1 MYLAGILV
9 SSVEWRHLG
18 ERWACSLLGLDE
30 GYRRITLDPGS
41 EFAFRVLNGRFCV
54 GYTGLSSKGGGHLDA
69 WREQRPCPN
78 GAEVERGIHCRD
90 CSSEDVMRACLRCD
104 GTVCLAHPEVRRA
117 CEASTAYVY
126 LASFG
131 DGRVKAGVSRGRRV
145 LKRWVEQGADVALR
159 VLVGDG
165 MEVRRFESRIQRELG
180 ALNHVRSSLK
190 VDPVRR
196 QADVDAAVAL
206 LEAFRGRVHD
216 LFPEESHY
224 SEEPQLVLPLYGLPG
239 FDKRPLQLRV
249 RAGLEASGVVL
260 GVKGPVL
267 FMEMNGLPYSLQLNR
282 LLGRRIETEGITP
295 NSSQAG
301 LDIFFEK
308 QDAF

>member
-1 MYLAGILV
+1 MAGMLV
-9 SSVEWRHLG
+9 SSVEWRHLE
-18 ERWACSLLGLDE
+18 ERWGCSLLCLDE
-30 GYRRITLDPGS
+30 GYSRISLDPGS
-41 EFAFRVLNGRFCV
+41 QFAFRVLDGRFCA
-54 GYTGLSSKGGGHLDA
+54 GYTGLSSKGGGRLDS

-78 GAEVERGIHCRD
+78 GVEVERGIHCMD
-90 CSSEDVMRACLRCD
+90 CSSADVMRACLRCD
-104 GTVCLAHPEVRRA
+104 GTVCSAHPEVRRS

-224 SEEPQLVLPLYGLPG
+224 NEEPQVILPLYGLPD

-260 GVKGPVL
+260 GAKGPVL

-282 LLGRRIETEGITP
+282 LRGRRIETQGITP
-295 NSSQAG
+295 SSSQAG
-301 LDIFFEK
+301 LGLFFGNTES
-308 QDAF
+308 F

>member
-1 MYLAGILV
+1 MHLPGSLV
-9 SSVEWRHLG
+9 SSVDWRNL
-18 ERWACSLLGLDE
+18 EDRWLCSLLCLDD
-30 GYRRITLDPGS
+30 GYSRLSLDPGS
-41 EFAFRVLNGRFCV
+41 EFAFRVLDGRFCI
-54 GYTGLSSKGGGHLDA
+54 GYTGLSSRGDGHLDA
-69 WREQRPCPN
+69 WREHRPCPN
-78 GAEVERGIHCRD
+78 GRDVERGVRCRD
-90 CSSEDVMRACLRCD
+90 CSSVDAMQACLRCN
-104 GTVCLAHPEVRRA
+104 GTACSAPPEVRRA

-159 VLVGDG
+159 VLEGDG

-180 ALNHVRSSLK
+180 ALSHVRSSTK

-206 LEAFRGRVHD
+206 LEAFRGKVHD
-216 LFPEESHY
+216 LFPRQSHFN
-224 SEEPQLVLPLYGLPG
+224 EDPQVIIPLYRLPD
-239 FDKRPLQLRV
+239 FDKRPLRLRV
-249 RAGLEASGVVL
+249 RAGLEASGTVL

-282 LLGRRIETEGITP
+282 VLGRRIETEGITP

-301 LDIFFEK
+301 LDLFFGK
-308 QDAF
+308 RMR

>member
-1 MYLAGILV
+1 MAGMLV
-9 SSVEWRHLG
+9 SSVEWRHFG
-18 ERWACSLLGLDE
+18 DRWGCSLLCLDE
-30 GYRRITLDPGS
+30 GYSRISLDPGS
-41 EFAFRVLNGRFCV
+41 QFAFRVLDGRFCV
-54 GYTGLSSKGGGHLDA
+54 GYTGLSSKGGGRLDS
-69 WREQRPCPN
+69 WREQRLCPN
-78 GAEVERGIHCRD
+78 GTGVERGIQCMD
-90 CSSEDVMRACLRCD
+90 CSSADVMRACLRCD
-104 GTVCLAHPEVRRA
+104 GTVCSAHPEVRRS
-117 CEASTAYVY
+117 CEASTANVY

-159 VLVGDG
+159 VLVGNG

-196 QADVDAAVAL
+196 QADVDAALAL
-206 LEAFRGRVHD
+206 LEAFRGRVHG
-216 LFPEESHY
+216 LFPETNHY
-224 SEEPQLVLPLYGLPG
+224 NEEPQVILPLYGLPD

-249 RAGLEASGVVL
+249 KAGLEASGVVL
-260 GVKGPVL
+260 GAKGPVL

-282 LLGRRIETEGITP
+282 LRGRRIETHGITP

-301 LDIFFEK
+301 LDRFFGNNA
-308 QDAF
+308 AF

>member
-1 MYLAGILV
+1 LPGMLV
-9 SSVEWRHLG
+9 SSVEWHNL
-18 ERWACSLLGLDE
+18 EDRWGCGLLCYDG
-30 GYRRITLDPGS
+30 GYSRINLDPGS
-41 EFAFRVLNGRFCV
+41 EFAFRVLDGRFCV
-54 GYTGLSSKGGGHLDA
+54 GYTGLSLKGGGHLDA
-69 WREQRPCPN
+69 WRAQRPCPN
-78 GAEVERGIHCRD
+78 GAEVERGVRCRD
-90 CSSEDVMRACLRCD
+90 CSSVDVMRACLRCD
-104 GTVCLAHPEVRRA
+104 GTVCSARPEVRRA

-131 DGRVKAGVSRGRRV
+131 DGRVKAGVSRGKRV

-165 MEVRRFESRIQRELG
+165 VEVRRFESRIQRELG
-180 ALNHVRSSLK
+180 ALNHVRSSMK

-224 SEEPQLVLPLYGLPG
+224 NEEPQVVLPLYGLPG

-282 LLGRRIETEGITP
+282 LRGRRIETQGIIP
-295 NSSQAG
+295 SSSQAG
-301 LDIFFEK
+301 LGIFFGNTET
-308 QDAF
+308 F

>member
-1 MYLAGILV
+1 MAGMLV
-9 SSVEWRHLG
+9 SSVEWRHL
-18 ERWACSLLGLDE
+18 EDRWACSLLCLDE
-30 GYRRITLDPGS
+30 GYRRISFDPGS
-41 EFAFRVLNGRFCV
+41 EFAFRVLDGRYCV
-54 GYTGLSSKGGGHLDA
+54 GYTGLSSKGGGRLDA

-78 GAEVERGIHCRD
+78 GVEVERGIHCRD
-90 CSSEDVMRACLRCD
+90 CSPADVMRACLRCN
-104 GTVCLAHPEVRRA
+104 GTVCSAPPEVRRA
-117 CEASTAYVY
+117 CEASTAHVY

-131 DGRVKAGVSRGRRV
+131 DGRVKAGVSRGKRV

-159 VLVGDG
+159 VLVGNG

-196 QADVDAAVAL
+196 QADVDAAVAF

-224 SEEPQLVLPLYGLPG
+224 NEEPQVILPLYGLPD
-239 FDKRPLQLRV
+239 FDKRPLQIRV
-249 RAGLEASGVVL
+249 KAGLEASGIVL

-282 LLGRRIETEGITP
+282 LRGRRIETQGIIP
-295 NSSQAG
+295 SSSQAG
-301 LDIFFEK
+301 LGLFFGNSA
-308 QDAF
+308 AF

>member
-1 MYLAGILV
+1 MAGMLV

-18 ERWACSLLGLDE
+18 ERWGCSLLCLDK
-30 GYRRITLDPGS
+30 GYSRISLDPGS
-41 EFAFRVLNGRFCV
+41 QFAFRVLDGRFCV
-54 GYTGLSSKGGGHLDA
+54 GYTGLSSKGGGRLDS

-78 GAEVERGIHCRD
+78 CVEVERGIHCGD
-90 CSSEDVMRACLRCD
+90 CSSVDVMRACLRCD
-104 GTVCLAHPEVRRA
+104 GTVCFAHPEVKRA

-131 DGRVKAGVSRGRRV
+131 DGRIKAGVSRGRRV
-145 LKRWVEQGADVALR
+145 LKRWVEQGADVALK
-159 VLVGDG
+159 VLAGNG

-196 QADVDAAVAL
+196 QADVDAALAL

-224 SEEPQLVLPLYGLPG
+224 NEEPQVILPLYGLPD
-239 FDKRPLQLRV
+239 FDKRPLQIRV
-249 RAGLEASGVVL
+249 REGLEASGIVL
-260 GVKGPVL
+260 GAKGPVL

-282 LLGRRIETEGITP
+282 LRGRRIETQRITP
-295 NSSQAG
+295 SSSQAG
-301 LDIFFEK
+301 LGLFFGNSA
-308 QDAF
+308 AF

>member
-1 MYLAGILV
+1 LAGLLV
-9 SSVEWRHLG
+9 SSVEWRHIG
-18 ERWACSLLGLDE
+18 DRWGCSLLYRE
-30 GYRRITLDPGS
+30 KGYRRISLDPGS
-41 EFAFRVLNGRFCV
+41 QFAFRVLDGRFCV
-54 GYTGLSSKGGGHLDA
+54 GYTGLSSKGGGRLDS

-78 GAEVERGIHCRD
+78 GTEVKRGIQCMD
-90 CSSEDVMRACLRCD
+90 CSSADVMRACLRCD
-104 GTVCLAHPEVRRA
+104 GTVCSAHPEVRRA

-145 LKRWVEQGADVALR
+145 LKRWVEQGADVALK

-190 VDPVRR
+190 IDPVRR

-206 LEAFRGRVHD
+206 LEAFGGRVHG

-224 SEEPQLVLPLYGLPG
+224 NEEPQVILPLYRMPD

-249 RAGLEASGVVL
+249 KAGLEASGIVL

-282 LLGRRIETEGITP
+282 LRGRRIETQGITP
-295 NSSQAG
+295 SSSQAG
-301 LDIFFEK
+301 LGLFFGNTE
-308 QDAF
+308 AF